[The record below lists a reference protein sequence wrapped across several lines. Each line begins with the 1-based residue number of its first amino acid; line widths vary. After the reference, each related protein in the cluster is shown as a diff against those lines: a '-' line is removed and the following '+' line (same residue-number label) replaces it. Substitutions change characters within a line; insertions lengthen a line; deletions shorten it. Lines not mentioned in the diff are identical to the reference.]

1 MIKMVSG
8 CLCTMMVILCGC
20 LTRSQYI
27 VNGYIAGYSGKVF
40 LLSPDTTD
48 KLDTLARADVRD
60 GVFQMTGNVKEP
72 TFAWLMAK
80 DVKLRIPLFL
90 ENTSFDVNV
99 KGQPAVWSVSGGD
112 LQQAHVLF
120 KNEVE
125 DVIKEKRDSL
135 EKVYQKCVQEKNLFG
150 EYHVRALAEELDSI
164 YESKENEFIQ
174 NNNNIVAASLIYA
187 RLFTLN
193 KNKMLRGKYELLGD
207 SARNTTLGN
216 ILTKYVEKEVDLRK
230 GALFPDFTLQTPQ
243 GEPVSLYSVK
253 AKVKIIDF
261 WASWCGPCRAENPHV
276 KELYEKYHDAG
287 LEVISVSLDDKK
299 DKWLKAIEQDGLPWI
314 HVSDLQAWGNPLV
327 KMLGIQG
334 IPYLIV
340 LDKDNRIVGTRL
352 RGEQLDRCVMETIR

>member
-1 MIKMVSG
+1 M
-8 CLCTMMVILCGC
+8 
-20 LTRSQYI
+20 
-27 VNGYIAGYSGKVF
+27 
-40 LLSPDTTD
+40 
-48 KLDTLARADVRD
+48 
-60 GVFQMTGNVKEP
+60 
-72 TFAWLMAK
+72 
-80 DVKLRIPLFL
+80 
-90 ENTSFDVNV
+90 
-99 KGQPAVWSVSGGD
+99 
-112 LQQAHVLF
+112 
-120 KNEVE
+120 
-125 DVIKEKRDSL
+125 
-135 EKVYQKCVQEKNLFG
+135 
-150 EYHVRALAEELDSI
+150 
-164 YESKENEFIQ
+164 
-174 NNNNIVAASLIYA
+174 AASLIYA

-216 ILTKYVEKEVDLRK
+216 ILTKYVENEVDLRK

>member
-20 LTRSQYI
+20 QTRSQYI

-125 DVIKEKRDSL
+125 NVINEKRDSL

-150 EYHVRALAEELDSI
+150 EYHIRALAEELDSI

-187 RLFTLN
+187 RLFALN
-193 KNKMLRGKYELLGD
+193 KNKMLREKYELLGD
-207 SARNTTLGN
+207 SARNTILGN
-216 ILTKYVEKEVDLRK
+216 ILTKYVENEVDLRK

-276 KELYEKYHDAG
+276 KELYEKYHDKG

>member
-99 KGQPAVWSVSGGD
+99 NGQAAVWSVSGGD

-216 ILTKYVEKEVDLRK
+216 ILTKYVENEVDLRK

>member
-20 LTRSQYI
+20 QTRSQYI

-112 LQQAHVLF
+112 LQQVRVLF

-125 DVIKEKRDSL
+125 NVIKEKRDSL

-187 RLFTLN
+187 HLFSLN

-216 ILTKYVEKEVDLRK
+216 ILTKYVENEVDLRK

-352 RGEQLDRCVMETIR
+352 RGEQLDRCVMEAIR

>member
-1 MIKMVSG
+1 
-8 CLCTMMVILCGC
+8 
-20 LTRSQYI
+20 
-27 VNGYIAGYSGKVF
+27 VNGHIAGYSGEVF
-40 LLSPDTTD
+40 LLSPDITD

-112 LQQAHVLF
+112 LQQTRVLF

-207 SARNTTLGN
+207 TARNTTLGN
-216 ILTKYVEKEVDLRK
+216 ILTKYVENEVDLRK
-230 GALFPDFTLQTPQ
+230 GTLFPDFTLQTPQ
-243 GEPVSLYSVK
+243 GESVSLYSVK

-276 KELYEKYHDAG
+276 KELYEKYHDKG

-334 IPYLIV
+334 IPYLVV

-352 RGEQLDRCVMETIR
+352 RGEQLDRCVMEAIR

>member
-216 ILTKYVEKEVDLRK
+216 ILTKYVENEVDLRK

-276 KELYEKYHDAG
+276 KELYEKYHDKG

>member
-216 ILTKYVEKEVDLRK
+216 ILTKYVENEVDLRK

-261 WASWCGPCRAENPHV
+261 WASWCGPCRGEIPNVKKAYETYHEKGVEFLSVSIDKDEVAWRKALEDEQMPWCQVLAPQAGKEV
-276 KELYEKYHDAG
+276 KELYQFSAIPFIV
-287 LEVISVSLDDKK
+287 VIDREGK
-299 DKWLKAIEQDGLPWI
+299 
-314 HVSDLQAWGNPLV
+314 
-327 KMLGIQG
+327 
-334 IPYLIV
+334 
-340 LDKDNRIVGTRL
+340 IVGKNL
-352 RGEQLDRCVMETIR
+352 RGQILLNKLEELTR

>member
-1 MIKMVSG
+1 MIKIASG
-8 CLCTMMVILCGC
+8 CLCTMIVILCGC
-20 LTRSQYI
+20 QTRSQYI
-27 VNGYIAGYSGKVF
+27 VNGHIAGYSGEVF
-40 LLSPDTTD
+40 LLSPDITD

-112 LQQAHVLF
+112 LQQTRVLF

-207 SARNTTLGN
+207 TARNTTLGN
-216 ILTKYVEKEVDLRK
+216 ILTKYVENEVDLRK
-230 GALFPDFTLQTPQ
+230 GTLFPDFTLQTPQ
-243 GEPVSLYSVK
+243 GESVSLYSVK

-276 KELYEKYHDAG
+276 KELYEKYHDKG

-334 IPYLIV
+334 IPYLVV

-352 RGEQLDRCVMETIR
+352 RGEQLDRCVMEAIR

>member
-1 MIKMVSG
+1 MIKMMSG
-8 CLCTMMVILCGC
+8 CLCMMMVILCGC
-20 LTRSQYI
+20 QTRSQYI
-27 VNGYIAGYSGKVF
+27 VNGHIAGYSGEVF

-72 TFAWLMAK
+72 TFAWLMTK

-112 LQQAHVLF
+112 LQQTRVLF

-125 DVIKEKRDSL
+125 NVIKEKRDSL

-150 EYHVRALAEELDSI
+150 EYHIRALAEELDSI

-187 RLFTLN
+187 RLFALN
-193 KNKMLRGKYELLGD
+193 KNKMLREKYELLGD
-207 SARNTTLGN
+207 SARNTILGN
-216 ILTKYVEKEVDLRK
+216 ILTKYVENGVDLRK

-243 GEPVSLYSVK
+243 GKPVSLYSVK

-261 WASWCGPCRAENPHV
+261 WASWCGPCRAENSHV
-276 KELYEKYHDAG
+276 KELYEKYHDKG

>member
-90 ENTSFDVNV
+90 LRRQRQMCIRDR
-99 KGQPAVWSVSGGD
+99 PAVWSVSGGD

-216 ILTKYVEKEVDLRK
+216 ILTKYVENEVDLRK

>member
-27 VNGYIAGYSGKVF
+27 VNGYIAGYSGKV

-216 ILTKYVEKEVDLRK
+216 ILTKYVENEVDLRK

>member
-187 RLFTLN
+187 RFFTLN

-216 ILTKYVEKEVDLRK
+216 ILTKYVENEVDLRK

>member
-164 YESKENEFIQ
+164 YESKGNEFIQ

-216 ILTKYVEKEVDLRK
+216 ILTKYVENEVDLRK

>member
-216 ILTKYVEKEVDLRK
+216 ILTKYVENEVDLRK

>member
-20 LTRSQYI
+20 QTRSQYI
-27 VNGYIAGYSGKVF
+27 VNGHIAGYSGEVF

-48 KLDTLARADVRD
+48 ELDTLARADVRD

-72 TFAWLMAK
+72 TFAWLIAK

-112 LQQAHVLF
+112 LQQARVLF

-125 DVIKEKRDSL
+125 NVIKEKRDSL

-187 RLFTLN
+187 RLFALN
-193 KNKMLRGKYELLGD
+193 KNKMLREKYELLGD

-216 ILTKYVEKEVDLRK
+216 ILTKYVENEVDLRK

-243 GEPVSLYSVK
+243 GESVSLYSVK

-276 KELYEKYHDAG
+276 KELYEKYHDKG

-334 IPYLIV
+334 IPYLVV

-352 RGEQLDRCVMETIR
+352 RGEQLDRCVMEAIR